1 MLRHVSLIALVLVSG
16 VAAAETAPPVA
27 LVNHNLKQRLA
38 GSASPYF
45 RNFAQD
51 AIPRSGTWLGLYCRK
66 GGCELKEANVTV
78 MSGTVPGCND
88 QEAYAETVHA
98 SGNPLAVFNGLDLPV
113 GKAPTLIV
121 ATREAQDSPHYKRLR
136 KAGHWQVQMK
146 GGLLGIS
153 WIRMQLPKS
162 PDKYQYRYH
171 LGNGVAK
178 QFVYSSVG
186 TKAEN
191 GGAVTPFVHWAGD
204 LDGDGKVDLLMEI
217 PAGSSE
223 ADACES
229 GYRLYLSSR
238 AGSGEVLHKVSQIA
252 GRKPGCGC

>member
-1 MLRHVSLIALVLVSG
+1 MLRCASLIALGLFSG
-16 VAAAETAPPVA
+16 VAAAQPPAAAV
-27 LVNHNLKQRLA
+27 LLNHNIKQRL
-38 GSASPYF
+38 SASASSYF
-45 RNFAQD
+45 DNFPQD
-51 AIPRSGTWLGLYCRK
+51 AIPRAGTWLGLYCRK
-66 GGCELKEANVTV
+66 GGCELKEANVTI

-98 SGNPLAVFNGLDLPV
+98 SGNPMAVFNGLDLPA
-113 GKAPTLIV
+113 GKVPTLLV
-121 ATREAQDSPHYKRLR
+121 ATRSAQDSPHYKRLR

-146 GGLLGIS
+146 GGLLGVS

-171 LGNGVAK
+171 LGNGAAK

-186 TKAEN
+186 SRAEN

-204 LDGDGKVDLLMEI
+204 LDGDGKVDLLVEI
-217 PAGSSE
+217 PADAAEG
-223 ADACES
+223 DACGS

-238 AGSGEVLHKVSQIA
+238 AASGEVLHKVAQNA